1 MAAAGL
7 AQNLGAMRALVTSGI
22 QAGHMKLHLR
32 NMAVSAGAEGD
43 EIETVVNAVRES
55 GEVVTQTAVTEA
67 LTRIRQR

>member
-1 MAAAGL
+1 
-7 AQNLGAMRALVTSGI
+7 
-22 QAGHMKLHLR
+22 
-32 NMAVSAGAEGD
+32 MAVSAGAEGD